1 MREAERR
8 RREDL
13 AATSE
18 SISEDARRIERLEE
32 TKRSLDPTDPRAD
45 TLSIE
50 VEELAA
56 GVTRKSRMER
66 HLAAADPE
74 ADGSANPPKSN

>member
-13 AATSE
+13 AATSD
-18 SISEDARRIERLEE
+18 SISEDARRIGRLEE
-32 TKRSLDPTDPRAD
+32 RKRALDPADPHAD

-56 GVTRKSRMER
+56 GVERKARMER
-66 HLAAADPE
+66 HLAAGDPE
-74 ADGSANPPKSN
+74 ADGPAKSSKGN

>member
-1 MREAERR
+1 MRDAERR

-18 SISEDARRIERLEE
+18 SITDDARRIERLEDR
-32 TKRSLDPTDPRAD
+32 KRSLNPTDPRAD
-45 TLSIE
+45 TLSVE

-56 GVTRKSRMER
+56 GVARKSRMER
-66 HLAAADPE
+66 HLAADDPE
-74 ADGSANPPKSN
+74 ADGTARRSRRN

>member
-1 MREAERR
+1 VREAERR
-8 RREDL
+8 RRDDL

-18 SISEDARRIERLEE
+18 SISEDARRIERLESK
-32 TKRSLDPTDPRAD
+32 KRSLDPTDPVAD

-56 GVTRKSRMER
+56 GVARKSRMER
-66 HLAAADPE
+66 HLAADDLE
-74 ADGSANPPKSN
+74 ADGTAKPTKSN

>member
-8 RREDL
+8 RRDDL
-13 AATSE
+13 AATSD

-32 TKRSLDPTDPRAD
+32 RKRALDPTDPRAD
-45 TLSIE
+45 TLSVE

-66 HLAAADPE
+66 QLAADDAE
-74 ADGSANPPKSN
+74 ADGKAKPRKTN